1 MYVFQNSQ
9 GSKSLLTSLLGVVR
23 TQLPLLDAEIST
35 TDYRLDLVIL
45 YSLKLYKVTCNEL
58 VMSIVKAE

>member
-9 GSKSLLTSLLGVVR
+9 GSKSLLTSLPGVER

-35 TDYRLDLVIL
+35 TDYRLDLAIL
-45 YSLKLYKVTCNEL
+45 YSLKLYKATCNKL
-58 VMSIVKAE
+58 VISIVKAE